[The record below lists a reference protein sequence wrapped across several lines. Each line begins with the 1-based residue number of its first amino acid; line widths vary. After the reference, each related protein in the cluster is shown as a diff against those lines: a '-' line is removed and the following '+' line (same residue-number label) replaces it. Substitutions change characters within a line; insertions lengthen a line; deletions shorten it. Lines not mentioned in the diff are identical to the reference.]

1 MCAGVIRADDR
12 RRTPPFS
19 PPFTVQKDV
28 TTTSLKGGRFFFLS
42 WTRDL
47 IFYVREADA
56 TDSESFRVST
66 SNVGQ

>member
-28 TTTSLKGGRFFFLS
+28 TTTSLKGGRFFFCLGLATLFFMS
-42 WTRDL
+42 EKLTLL
-47 IFYVREADA
+47 ILKVL
-56 TDSESFRVST
+56 
-66 SNVGQ
+66 GCLLPM